1 MHTFNYFWRRTSSCP
16 ACTTYSI
23 LFFRGLRIYTH
34 WHSLLYLVDYYAR
47 RLAFSLIKSQIE
59 TSSHIKS
66 FIHDEKMNSAIAENI
81 SAKMCTSDTTYIQ
94 YRCKDNKDI
103 ELESIIL
110 RSKKQRKLKNKT
122 TYEILAKNL
131 K

>member
-1 MHTFNYFWRRTSSCP
+1 M
-16 ACTTYSI
+16 
-23 LFFRGLRIYTH
+23 
-34 WHSLLYLVDYYAR
+34 YLQKCV
-47 RLAFSLIKSQIE
+47 
-59 TSSHIKS
+59 HIS
-66 FIHDEKMNSAIAENI
+66 N
-81 SAKMCTSDTTYIQ
+81 TTYIQ

-103 ELESIIL
+103 ELEIIIL

>member
-1 MHTFNYFWRRTSSCP
+1 MSN
-16 ACTTYSI
+16 
-23 LFFRGLRIYTH
+23 
-34 WHSLLYLVDYYAR
+34 
-47 RLAFSLIKSQIE
+47 
-59 TSSHIKS
+59 
-66 FIHDEKMNSAIAENI
+66 
-81 SAKMCTSDTTYIQ
+81 TTYIQ